1 MFENASAR
9 PRRQGTLAASLAVH
23 AAAGAAVFL
32 SGALATG
39 EPPDVE
45 IRVIGLVP
53 EAPAEPVRLVASV
66 PRGAAASSAPAASHA
81 PPSVPRVPITQPVG
95 LGADVPEPQG
105 GDDPI
110 GGEDAGDFGAGDPGS
125 GGGDGPP
132 SFGSGPVVA
141 HGPGVTPPVEIST
154 PPPVYPE
161 LARRAGIEGLVV
173 LEAIVDSDGR
183 VTDVRVQR
191 GVNALLDREAVATVS
206 RWRYKPARVGGRAV
220 ACYLTVSVN
229 FTIRR

>member
-1 MFENASAR
+1 MFENASVR
-9 PRRQGTLAASLAVH
+9 PRRPGALAASLLVH
-23 AAAGAAVFL
+23 VAAGAAVFF

-53 EAPAEPVRLVASV
+53 DAPAEPVRLVASV
-66 PRGAAASSAPAASHA
+66 PRGTASSAPAAPRA
-81 PPSVPRVPITQPVG
+81 PSSAPRVPITQPIG
-95 LGADVPEPQG
+95 LGADVPEPAE
-105 GDDPI
+105 GDGPI
-110 GGEDAGDFGAGDPGS
+110 GGEDAGDPRAGDPGS
-125 GGGDGPP
+125 GDGDGRP

-161 LARRAGIEGLVV
+161 LARRAGLEGLVV

-191 GVNALLDREAVATVS
+191 GVNALLDREAVTTVS
-206 RWRYKPARVGGRAV
+206 RWRYEPALVGGRAV